1 MIYTGRMDRA
11 SSPVSIYLLQHKYRN
26 ITMEKEILF
35 HFKNP
40 HDSPGYLLGQLTM
53 LWQRKQKKVL
63 DPLNLTQTQFVL
75 LAALGWL
82 SKKSDAVTQIDI
94 ANQSNADRMMVSKVL
109 RTLEDKGFLTRQEH
123 QIDTRAK
130 TIRLT
135 KEGELVL
142 QKGIIEIE
150 NADLDFFA
158 TLGTKLSSFNKNML
172 QLIDENKE

>member
-1 MIYTGRMDRA
+1 M
-11 SSPVSIYLLQHKYRN
+11 P
-26 ITMEKEILF
+26 EEIEF
-35 HFKNP
+35 HFKSP

-63 DPLNLTQTQFVL
+63 DPLDLTATQFVL

-82 SKKSDAVTQIDI
+82 SKKSNVVTQVDI

-109 RTLEDKGFLTRQEH
+109 RTLQEKGFVTRQEH
-123 QIDTRAK
+123 ETDTRAK

-135 KEGELVL
+135 TNGEVVL
-142 QKGIIEIE
+142 QKAIIEVE

-158 TLGTKLSSFNKNML
+158 TLDTKLSSFNRNML
-172 QLIDENKE
+172 QLIDKNSE